1 VLFTKVYA
9 TTTIFMRL
17 LLQLAGSIFKP
28 MQLFTRKS
36 MSRKGVAVVFLIWAI
51 ADLAVPGLCKS
62 DDNEAVLSQTATMVF
77 DRTTKPGDTSVG
89 VRVTRLTFSMLRS
102 RPTSDQ
108 NGTPTQDEDCFCCC
122 AHIAPAAVFV
132 LPTIYETASAVTV
145 YNINQVTA
153 SELPPYHPPRT

>member
-1 VLFTKVYA
+1 
-9 TTTIFMRL
+9 
-17 LLQLAGSIFKP
+17 
-28 MQLFTRKS
+28 MQLFARIS
-36 MSRKGVAVVFLIWAI
+36 MLRKGVAVAFLLWAI

-62 DDNEAVLSQTATMVF
+62 DDNEAMLSQTATKVF
-77 DRTTKPGDTSVG
+77 DRTTKPGATSVD
-89 VRVTRLTFSMLRS
+89 VRATRLTFSAPRP

-132 LPTIYETASAVTV
+132 LPTIHETARAVTV

-153 SELPPYHPPRT
+153 SEPPLYHPPRT